1 MNRLA
6 TSARARI
13 GLGLFSFV
21 VLGVLILNRPVPVL
35 QDYDQ
40 PFYIT
45 VGYDLYRWGVFS
57 NGIVADSES
66 KTDTDSNTRP
76 PPGMF
81 FGPVYPVLVYAAMK
95 LDPRFAAAV
104 RCSVE
109 ADRDNRDYSA
119 CDRYVLPMRLLNAF
133 LLSIAVVA
141 LASAAEIIFA
151 RRWIFVLTG
160 AIALGALACEALI
173 FSFVMTEATIFSLYS
188 GFALVNLLAWKSGRL
203 RYFLLA
209 GLLLGLLCL
218 TKPSF
223 LVMFP
228 CVLGLSAL
236 YLYWLAKPRPACVLR
251 YLVLFSLAFAIPVGG
266 WATRNLAAVGKFGL
280 TEEYGSAALIE
291 RFAYDDM
298 TAREFLQAFPYC
310 TPGIG
315 ELAFRNGDSMHR
327 FVYSTKG
334 SFFQV
339 GRDRRD
345 ALTDTYHRL
354 DPLIG
359 GIVRDEM
366 QARWWRYLL
375 VSVPLV
381 WCGMW
386 PGWLVSLLAV
396 PLFAGACIRSI
407 RKREPLFLLYTL
419 PTLVNLALDGLVGNT
434 ATRYNLI
441 LIGPYAIGAASLLA
455 PWLETGNWPLS
466 FHRFSLRSAGAAAEQ
481 DVT

>member
-1 MNRLA
+1 MNRPA
-6 TSARARI
+6 TSARVRI
-13 GLGLFSFV
+13 GLGLLSFV
-21 VLGVLILNRPVPVL
+21 VLAVLILNRPVPVL

-45 VGYDLYRWGVFS
+45 VAYDLYRWGVFS

-66 KTDTDSNTRP
+66 KTETDSNTRP

-81 FGPVYPVLVYAAMK
+81 FGPVYPVLVYAGMK

-109 ADRDNRDYSA
+109 ADRDDRDLSA
-119 CDRYVLPMRLLNAF
+119 CDRYVLPMRLLNVF
-133 LLSIAVVA
+133 LLAIAVVA

-151 RRWIFVLTG
+151 RRWIFGLTG
-160 AIALGALACEALI
+160 AIALGALACESWI
-173 FSFVMTEATIFSLYS
+173 FSFVMTEAIIFTLYS
-188 GFALVNLLAWKSGRL
+188 GFALVNLLAWKRGRL
-203 RYFLLA
+203 RDFVIG

-223 LVMFP
+223 LVLFP
-228 CVLGLSAL
+228 LALALGGF
-236 YLYWLAKPRPACVLR
+236 YFYWLAKTRPAHALR
-251 YLVLFSLAFAIPVGG
+251 NLVLFSLAFAVPVGG

-298 TAREFLQAFPYC
+298 TPREFFQAFPYC

-315 ELAFRNGDSMHR
+315 ELAFRNAASMHR
-327 FVYSTKG
+327 FIYSTDG

-339 GRDRRD
+339 GRDRRNH
-345 ALTDTYHRL
+345 LTETYHRL
-354 DPLIG
+354 DPLIW

-366 QARWWRYLL
+366 RARWWRYLL
-375 VSVPLV
+375 VSVPLM
-381 WCGMW
+381 WCGLW
-386 PGWLVSLLAV
+386 PGWLVSLFAA
-396 PLFAGACIRSI
+396 PLFAWACIRSV
-407 RKREPLFLLYTL
+407 RSSEPLFLLYTL

-434 ATRYNLI
+434 TTRYNLI

-455 PWLETGNWPLS
+455 SGLQSAKWRRSFRRLS
-466 FHRFSLRSAGAAAEQ
+466 APTAGAVDQ
-481 DVT
+481 DAT